1 MSRVAMGAALER
13 EVRGLVKQWRVTEKE
28 HSGRRFRFF
37 ENDDVVLVCGGIG
50 ADSARRAAEA
60 VIAIY
65 APGVV
70 YSVGFAGALDP
81 GMRVGDI
88 LRPQSVVNAGD
99 GSRIRLDS
107 GKKGVLVSFGT
118 VANPGQKARLRE
130 SFAAQAVD
138 MEAAA
143 VALAAEARGVEFA
156 ALKVISDESDFSL
169 PAFERFVGSDGRF
182 SEARF
187 ALYAAVRPWLWA
199 KVARLARSSRRASRA
214 LCESLGKIDQ
224 TRIPAASEV
233 REAVNRR

>member
-1 MSRVAMGAALER
+1 MSRVAIVAALER
-13 EVRGLVKQWRVTEKE
+13 EVRGLVKQWRVIEKE
-28 HSGRRFRFF
+28 HAGRRFRFF

-60 VIAIY
+60 VIANY
-65 APGVV
+65 APRVV
-70 YSVGFAGALDP
+70 YSVGFAGGLDP

-99 GSRIRLDS
+99 GSRIRLES
-107 GKKGVLVSFGT
+107 GRGVLVSFGT
-118 VANPGQKARLRE
+118 VANPGQKAKLRE

-143 VALAAEARGVEFA
+143 VALAAEARGVEFGV
-156 ALKVISDESDFSL
+156 LKVISDQSDFSL
-169 PAFERFVGSDGRF
+169 PAIERFVGSDGRL

-199 KVARLARSSRRASRA
+199 KVARLARNSSRASRA
-214 LCESLGKIDQ
+214 LCEALGKIDP
-224 TRIPAASEV
+224 TRIQAATDL
-233 REAVNRR
+233 REAMNRR

>member
-1 MSRVAMGAALER
+1 MSRVAIVAALER
-13 EVRGLVKQWRVTEKE
+13 EVHGLLRQWRVIEKE
-28 HSGRRFRFF
+28 HVGRRFRFF

-70 YSVGFAGALDP
+70 YSVGFAGGLDP

-88 LRPQSVVNAGD
+88 LRPQRVVNAGD
-99 GSRIRLDS
+99 GSQIRLES
-107 GKKGVLVSFGT
+107 GEGVLVSFQA
-118 VANPGQKARLRE
+118 VASPGQKAKLRE

-143 VALAAEARGVEFA
+143 VALAAAARGVEFA
-156 ALKVISDESDFSL
+156 VLKVISDESDFSL
-169 PAFERFVGSDGRF
+169 PAIERFVGPDGRF
-182 SEARF
+182 SEAGF

-199 KVARLARSSRRASRA
+199 KVARLARNSSRASRA
-214 LCESLGKIDQ
+214 LCESLGKIDP
-224 TRIPAASEV
+224 TRIAAATDA